1 MLRVTARARDFLVF
15 GSFCW
20 LLGASCES
28 EPLEANLPVS
38 GDSIAGRSVADP
50 MAVRPVDRLTA
61 KIDVEDRV
69 VLSGNRHPLARAELD
84 VGATPASHHMERMML
99 VLRPDDVQEQALQAL
114 VHAQHDPSS
123 SAHHAWLTPEM
134 YAERF
139 GISANDVAT
148 VTTWLQG
155 HGMTIDDVSSGG
167 RMLQFTGNAAQVEKA
182 FHTSMRAFMVN
193 GELHH
198 ANASEPEI
206 PRALAGVVSGVV
218 SLHDFRS
225 SPSNVRR
232 DESNSGNT
240 WYYGGT
246 IQQSA
251 LVPQDLVKIYN
262 VGPLYTASLDGT
274 GQSIAVIG
282 RSNIDV
288 GNVRTFRSSYGLPAN
303 DPQIILNGKDP
314 GIICGGDE
322 AEAYLDVEWAGAL
335 AKKATVKFVVAA
347 STLASDGIYLASQYA
362 VSHNVAPIVSLSYG
376 LCEKSIGTAGNQM
389 LNSLWQQAAAQ
400 GMSVF
405 VASMDSGAAGC
416 DQMNAAVATGGLGVN
431 GLGSTPF
438 NTAVGGTQFD
448 DVSNRSTYWSAT
460 NDPTTQASAL
470 GYIPELVWNESASGL
485 FSSGGGVSTI
495 YSKPSWQFGLGVLPD
510 GKRDIPD
517 VAMPAAIQD
526 AYKIYGDNQVMGVG
540 GTSAATP
547 VFASIMALVLQ
558 KIGQAQGLVNPIL
571 YALAYNQNYSGGA
584 AVFHDIVKG
593 TNTVP
598 GVTGYNA
605 GPGYDMATGLGS
617 VDVTQLVNHW
627 SEGNTL
633 PSFQVAGATTTASAV
648 PGASATA
655 AFTVKTNNGF
665 NSAISFSVTGLPAG
679 VTGSFAPTS
688 LTGSGSTT
696 LTLVVASSATPG
708 TYALTITGTAGS
720 VSHSAPLS
728 LTVNNPLPPLSLSF
742 APNTLD
748 VPAGG
753 SGTMTVTT
761 IRGTTFSSA
770 VSLTISGLP
779 TGVTAQFSPA
789 TITAPGAGSS
799 VLTGTVAATVAG
811 GTYAATLTATGG
823 GVTKTALIAINVL
836 PAPSFSLTLS
846 PTSLS
851 LSPGAAGTTWA
862 TTIRTT
868 TFNSAIAVKVT
879 GAPAGVT
886 TTTGSIAIPGS
897 GVCALGVTVGSTV
910 TAGTYPLTV
919 SATGGGV
926 TKTAPLS
933 LIVLAPPSFSL
944 TVSPASLSLAPGAS
958 GNSTATTV
966 ATSSFNSA
974 ITVSVTGAPAGVTV
988 TAGAVS
994 APGSGSKSIG
1004 VTLASSVVAGTYPL
1018 TVSATGGGVTKTAS
1032 LSLTVLPPPSF
1043 SLTVSPASLSLAPG
1057 ASGSSTAT
1065 TTGTNN
1071 FNAAVTVSVT
1081 GAPAGVTV
1089 TAGAV
1094 SAPGSGSK
1102 SIGVTVG
1109 SAAAAGTYPLT
1120 VSATGGGVT
1129 KTASLSL
1136 TVLPPPSFSL
1146 TLNPASLSVAPGAS
1160 GSSAATIAGVNNFSA
1175 AVTVSVTGA
1184 PTGVTATAGVVNAPG
1199 SGSKSISVTVGS
1211 SVAGG
1216 SYPLTVTATGGG
1228 VTKTATLT
1236 LLVPAMTVSPSVT
1249 TALSLSRGSTVSVN
1263 LTTAMLGGF
1272 SSAVTFAV
1280 QGQPSGVTAT
1290 FAPASLPAPG
1300 SGSTTLKLSATSSA
1314 ATGPA
1319 TLTVKA
1325 TAGSVVRTFNLSL
1338 TVK

>member
-1 MLRVTARARDFLVF
+1 MLRATAWVSDLLVF
-15 GSFCW
+15 GSLCS
-20 LLGASCES
+20 LLGASCEA
-28 EPLEANLPVS
+28 EPLEAGLPSS
-38 GDSIAGRSVADP
+38 GDSPSGGSIADP
-50 MAVRPVDRLTA
+50 LAVRPVDRLTA
-61 KIDVEDRV
+61 KIDAEDRV
-69 VLSGNRHPLARAELD
+69 VLSGNRHPLARAEFET
-84 VGATPASHHMERMML
+84 GAAASTHRMERMML
-99 VLRPDDVQEQALQAL
+99 VLRPDDVQQQALHAL
-114 VHAQHDPSS
+114 IHSQHDPN
-123 SAHHAWLTPEM
+123 SATYRNWLSPEM
-134 YAERF
+134 FAERF

-155 HGMTIDDVSSGG
+155 HGMTIEEVSSGG
-167 RMLQFTGNAAQVEKA
+167 RVLQFSGTAAQVEAA
-182 FHTSMRAFMVN
+182 FHTSMRTYMVK

-198 ANASEPEI
+198 ANASDPEI
-206 PRALAGVVSGVV
+206 PRALAAVVSGVV
-218 SLHDFRS
+218 SLHDFYSEPS
-225 SPSNVRR
+225 SVLR
-232 DESNSGNT
+232 DLSDSGNT
-240 WYYGGT
+240 WYSGS
-246 IQQSA
+246 IQQTA

-282 RSNIDV
+282 RSNIDLT
-288 GNVRTFRSSYGLPAN
+288 NVRTFRTKFGLPAN

-362 VSHNVAPIVSLSYG
+362 VSHNVAPIVSVSYG
-376 LCEKSIGTAGNQM
+376 LCEKAIGSAGNQM
-389 LNSLWQQAAAQ
+389 LNSLWQQATAQ

-416 DQMNAAVATGGLGVN
+416 DEMNAAVATGGLGIN

-448 DVSNRSTYWSAT
+448 DASSRSLYWSTT

-470 GYIPELVWNESASGL
+470 GYIPEMVWNESASGL

-495 YSKPSWQFGLGVLPD
+495 YSKPTWQFGLGVPSD

-526 AYKIYGDNQVMGVG
+526 AYKIYADNQLMGVG

-558 KIGQAQGLVNPIL
+558 KVGQTQGLVNPIL
-571 YALAYNQNYSGGA
+571 YGLAYNQTYSGGA

-605 GPGYDMATGLGS
+605 GPGYDRATGLGS

-627 SEGNTL
+627 LEGNTL
-633 PSFQVAGATTTASAV
+633 PSFQLAGAATSASVV
-648 PGASATA
+648 PGASTTATL
-655 AFTVKTNNGF
+655 TVKTNNGF
-665 NSAISFSVTGLPAG
+665 NSAISFSVTGLPVG

-688 LTGSGSTT
+688 LTGAGSTT
-696 LTLVVASSATPG
+696 LTLNATSSATPG
-708 TYALTITGTAGS
+708 TYALTIAGTAGS
-720 VSHSAPLS
+720 TSRSAPLS
-728 LTVNNPLPPLSLSF
+728 LTVTNPLPPLSLSL
-742 APNTLD
+742 APSTLD
-748 VPAGG
+748 VAAGA

-761 IRGTTFSSA
+761 TRNATFNAA
-770 VSLTISGLP
+770 VALTISGLP
-779 TGVTAQFSPA
+779 QGVTAKFSPA
-789 TITAPGAGSS
+789 TIAAPGAGSS
-799 VLTGTVAATVAG
+799 VLTTTVSATMAG

-851 LSPGAAGTTWA
+851 LAPGNAGTTWA

-868 TFNSAIAVKVT
+868 TFNSAITVKVT
-879 GAPAGVT
+879 GMPSGVT
-886 TTTGSIAIPGS
+886 TSTGSIALPGS
-897 GVCALGVTVGSTV
+897 GVCALGVTVGSTAA
-910 TAGTYPLTV
+910 AGTYSLTV

-933 LIVLAPPSFSL
+933 L
-944 TVSPASLSLAPGAS
+944 TV
-958 GNSTATTV
+958 V
-966 ATSSFNSA
+966 
-974 ITVSVTGAPAGVTV
+974 
-988 TAGAVS
+988 
-994 APGSGSKSIG
+994 
-1004 VTLASSVVAGTYPL
+1004 
-1018 TVSATGGGVTKTAS
+1018 
-1032 LSLTVLPPPSF
+1032 PPPSF
-1043 SLTVSPASLSLAPG
+1043 SLTVSPASLSLGPG
-1057 ASGSSTAT
+1057 SNGSSTAT
-1065 TTGTNN
+1065 TVGTGN
-1071 FNAAVTVSVT
+1071 FSSAVTVSVA
-1081 GAPAGVTV
+1081 GAPTGVTV
-1089 TAGAV
+1089 SAGV
-1094 SAPGSGSK
+1094 ISAPGSGNK
-1102 SIGVTVG
+1102 TIGVTVG
-1109 SAAAAGTYPLT
+1109 SSAAAGTYPLT

-1129 KTASLSL
+1129 KTTSLSL

-1146 TLNPASLSVAPGAS
+1146 TVSPTSLSVAPGAS
-1160 GSSAATIAGVNNFSA
+1160 GTSTATTAGTNKFSSA
-1175 AVTVSVTGA
+1175 VTLSVTGA
-1184 PTGVTATAGVVNAPG
+1184 PAGVTVAAGVIAAPG
-1199 SGSKSISVTVGS
+1199 SGSKAISVTVAS

-1236 LLVPAMTVSPSVT
+1236 LLVPAVTLSPGVT
-1249 TALSLSRGSTVSVN
+1249 TLLLTRGSSATVN
-1263 LTTAMLGGF
+1263 LTTAMLGGL
-1272 SSAVTFAV
+1272 SSAVAFTV
-1280 QGQPSGVTAT
+1280 QGLPSGVTAT
-1290 FAPASLPAPG
+1290 FTPSSLPAPG
-1300 SGSTTLKLSATSSA
+1300 TGSTVLKLSTTSSA

-1325 TAGSVVRTFNLSL
+1325 TAGSVVRTLGLSL
-1338 TVK
+1338 SVR